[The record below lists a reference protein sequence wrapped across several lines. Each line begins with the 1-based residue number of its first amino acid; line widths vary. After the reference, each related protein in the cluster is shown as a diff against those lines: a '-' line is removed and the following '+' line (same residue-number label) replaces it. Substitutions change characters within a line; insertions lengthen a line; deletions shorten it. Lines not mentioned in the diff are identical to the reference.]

1 MRASI
6 SAQWLGSA
14 VQPRAISRS
23 PFGRKVLVLAIAK
36 SMFSAVSNATTR
48 VHHATRRRERV
59 AACGARAAARPEAGA
74 DRLAVSSIARDGW
87 ALAGGLEGRPRNTGL
102 EGRNAVRR
110 RGAVG
115 GRSSCRLQLLAEELA
130 ATKPKIVVAFPALPV
145 RAVAKAAPDTPIVF
159 AATTDPVAAG
169 LAKSLAHPG
178 GMITGISNVAQ
189 DITPKHLELLIAVL
203 PELRRVGFLADS
215 TNPARGQLHEAADRS
230 VAQYKVKEIYE
241 EVARPAEI
249 DAAISRLADGGAQAL
264 VVIASPIL
272 VLERQRI
279 LRLAAARRWP
289 VIGWSREWPL
299 DGALM
304 SYGVN
309 VSDSLRRA
317 AVYVDKILK
326 GANPSDLPVEQPS
339 KIELII
345 NLKTAKALGLD
356 VPLHWQQ
363 LADEL
368 IE

>member
-1 MRASI
+1 M
-6 SAQWLGSA
+6 
-14 VQPRAISRS
+14 
-23 PFGRKVLVLAIAK
+23 
-36 SMFSAVSNATTR
+36 
-48 VHHATRRRERV
+48 RRREFITLIGSG
-59 AACGARAAARPEAGA
+59 AAAWPIAARAQQQGQRPALIGWLCLQPRETGEHLLVALKEGLATLGWKEGTQFVVEERWA
-74 DRLAVSSIARDGW
+74 DGQ
-87 ALAGGLEGRPRNTGL
+87 
-102 EGRNAVRR
+102 
-110 RGAVG
+110 VG
-115 GRSSCRLQLLAEELA
+115 RLQPLAEELA
-130 ATKPKIVVAFPALPV
+130 ATKPKIIVAFPVLPV

-159 AATTDPVAAG
+159 AATADPVAAG

-178 GMITGISNVAQ
+178 GMITGISNVVQ

-215 TNPARGQLHEAADRS
+215 TNPARGQLREAADRS

-249 DAAISRLADGGAQAL
+249 DAAISRLADGGARAL
-264 VVIASPIL
+264 VVIASPVL
-272 VLERQRI
+272 VSERQRI

-289 VIGWSREWPL
+289 VIGWSREWPV

-317 AVYVDKILK
+317 AFYIDKILK
-326 GANPSDLPVEQPS
+326 GANPGDLPVEQPS

-356 VPLHWQQ
+356 VPLHLQQ
-363 LADEL
+363 LADEV

>member
-1 MRASI
+1 M
-6 SAQWLGSA
+6 
-14 VQPRAISRS
+14 
-23 PFGRKVLVLAIAK
+23 
-36 SMFSAVSNATTR
+36 
-48 VHHATRRRERV
+48 RRREFITLI
-59 AACGARAAARPEAGA
+59 GSGAAAWPIAAGA
-74 DRLAVSSIARDGW
+74 QQQGQRPALIGWLCLQSRETGEHLLVALKEGLATLGWKEGTQFVVEERWADGQ
-87 ALAGGLEGRPRNTGL
+87 
-102 EGRNAVRR
+102 
-110 RGAVG
+110 VG
-115 GRSSCRLQLLAEELA
+115 RLQPLAEELA
-130 ATKPKIVVAFPALPV
+130 ATKPKIIVAFPVLPV

-159 AATTDPVAAG
+159 AATADPVAAG

-178 GMITGISNVAQ
+178 GMITGISNVVQ

-215 TNPARGQLHEAADRS
+215 TNPARGQLREAADRS
-230 VAQYKVKEIYE
+230 VVQYKVKEIYE

-264 VVIASPIL
+264 VVIASAIL
-272 VLERQRI
+272 VFERQRI
-279 LRLAAARRWP
+279 LRLAAAQRWP
-289 VIGWSREWPL
+289 VIGWSREWPA

-317 AVYVDKILK
+317 AFYIDKILK
-326 GANPSDLPVEQPS
+326 GANPGDLPVEQPS

-363 LADEL
+363 LADEV

>member
-1 MRASI
+1 M
-6 SAQWLGSA
+6 
-14 VQPRAISRS
+14 
-23 PFGRKVLVLAIAK
+23 
-36 SMFSAVSNATTR
+36 
-48 VHHATRRRERV
+48 RRREFITLIGSG
-59 AACGARAAARPEAGA
+59 AAAWPIAARAQQQGQRPALIGWLCLQPRETGEHLLVALKEGLATLGWKEGTQFVVEERWA
-74 DRLAVSSIARDGW
+74 DGQ
-87 ALAGGLEGRPRNTGL
+87 
-102 EGRNAVRR
+102 
-110 RGAVG
+110 VG
-115 GRSSCRLQLLAEELA
+115 RLQPLAEELA
-130 ATKPKIVVAFPALPV
+130 ATKPKIIVAFPVLPV

-159 AATTDPVAAG
+159 AATADPVAAG

-178 GMITGISNVAQ
+178 GMITGISNVVQ

-215 TNPARGQLHEAADRS
+215 TNPARGQLREAADRS

-249 DAAISRLADGGAQAL
+249 DAAISRLADGGARAL
-264 VVIASPIL
+264 VVIASPVL
-272 VLERQRI
+272 VSERQRI

-289 VIGWSREWPL
+289 VIGWSREWPV

-317 AVYVDKILK
+317 AFYIDKILK
-326 GANPSDLPVEQPS
+326 GASPGDLPVEQPS

-356 VPLHWQQ
+356 VPLHLQQ
-363 LADEL
+363 LADEV

>member
-1 MRASI
+1 M
-6 SAQWLGSA
+6 
-14 VQPRAISRS
+14 
-23 PFGRKVLVLAIAK
+23 
-36 SMFSAVSNATTR
+36 
-48 VHHATRRRERV
+48 RRREFITLLGGASV
-59 AACGARAAARPEAGA
+59 LPLAARAQQQGQGPALIGWLCLQSRETGGHLLVALKEGLATLGWKEGTQFVVEERWADGQL
-74 DRLAVSSIARDGW
+74 DRLQ
-87 ALAGGLEGRPRNTGL
+87 P
-102 EGRNAVRR
+102 
-110 RGAVG
+110 
-115 GRSSCRLQLLAEELA
+115 LAENLA
-130 ATKPKIVVAFPALPV
+130 AMKPKIVVAFPVLPV

-159 AATTDPVAAG
+159 AATADPVAAG

-178 GMITGISNVAQ
+178 GMITGISNVVQ

-215 TNPARGQLHEAADRS
+215 TNPAREQLREAADRS

-241 EVARPAEI
+241 EAARPAEI

-264 VVIASPIL
+264 VVIASAVL
-272 VLERQRI
+272 VSERQRI

-289 VIGWSREWPL
+289 VIGWSREWPV

-317 AVYVDKILK
+317 AFYIDKILK
-326 GANPSDLPVEQPS
+326 GANPGDLPVEQPN

-356 VPLHWQQ
+356 VPLHLQQ
-363 LADEL
+363 LADEV
-368 IE
+368 IA

>member
-1 MRASI
+1 M
-6 SAQWLGSA
+6 
-14 VQPRAISRS
+14 
-23 PFGRKVLVLAIAK
+23 
-36 SMFSAVSNATTR
+36 
-48 VHHATRRRERV
+48 RRREFITLI
-59 AACGARAAARPEAGA
+59 GSGAAAWPIAAGA
-74 DRLAVSSIARDGW
+74 QQQGQRPALIGWLCLQPRETGEHLLVALKEGLATLGWKEGTQFVVEERWADGQ
-87 ALAGGLEGRPRNTGL
+87 
-102 EGRNAVRR
+102 
-110 RGAVG
+110 VG
-115 GRSSCRLQLLAEELA
+115 RLQPLAEELA
-130 ATKPKIVVAFPALPV
+130 ATKPKIIVAFPVLPV

-159 AATTDPVAAG
+159 AATADPVAAG

-178 GMITGISNVAQ
+178 GMITGISNVVQ

-215 TNPARGQLHEAADRS
+215 TNPARGQLREAADRS

-249 DAAISRLADGGAQAL
+249 DAAISRLADGGARAL
-264 VVIASPIL
+264 VVIASPVL
-272 VLERQRI
+272 VSERQRI
-279 LRLAAARRWP
+279 LRLAAAQRWP
-289 VIGWSREWPL
+289 VIGWSREWPV

-317 AVYVDKILK
+317 AFYIDKILK
-326 GANPSDLPVEQPS
+326 GANPGDLPVEQPS

-356 VPLHWQQ
+356 VPLHLQQ
-363 LADEL
+363 LADEV

>member
-1 MRASI
+1 M
-6 SAQWLGSA
+6 
-14 VQPRAISRS
+14 
-23 PFGRKVLVLAIAK
+23 
-36 SMFSAVSNATTR
+36 
-48 VHHATRRRERV
+48 RRREFITLLGGASV
-59 AACGARAAARPEAGA
+59 LPLAARAQQQGQRPALIGWLCLQSRETGGHLLVALKEGLA
-74 DRLAVSSIARDGW
+74 TLGWKEGTQFVVEERWADGQLDRLQ
-87 ALAGGLEGRPRNTGL
+87 P
-102 EGRNAVRR
+102 
-110 RGAVG
+110 
-115 GRSSCRLQLLAEELA
+115 LAENLA
-130 ATKPKIVVAFPALPV
+130 AMKPKIVVAFPVLLV

-159 AATTDPVAAG
+159 AATADPVAAG

-178 GMITGISNVAQ
+178 GMIIGISNIVQ

-215 TNPARGQLHEAADRS
+215 TNPARGQLREAADRS

-264 VVIASPIL
+264 VVIASAVL
-272 VLERQRI
+272 VSERQRI

-289 VIGWSREWPL
+289 VIGWSREWPV

-317 AVYVDKILK
+317 AFYIDKILK
-326 GANPSDLPVEQPS
+326 GANPGDLPVEQPS

-356 VPLHWQQ
+356 VPLHLQQ
-363 LADEL
+363 LADEV

>member
-1 MRASI
+1 M
-6 SAQWLGSA
+6 
-14 VQPRAISRS
+14 
-23 PFGRKVLVLAIAK
+23 
-36 SMFSAVSNATTR
+36 
-48 VHHATRRRERV
+48 RRREFITLLGGASV
-59 AACGARAAARPEAGA
+59 LPLAARAQQQGQRPALIGWLCLQSRETGGHLLVALKEGLA
-74 DRLAVSSIARDGW
+74 TLGWKEGTQFVVEERWADGQLDRLQ
-87 ALAGGLEGRPRNTGL
+87 P
-102 EGRNAVRR
+102 
-110 RGAVG
+110 
-115 GRSSCRLQLLAEELA
+115 LAENLA
-130 ATKPKIVVAFPALPV
+130 AMKPKIVVAFPVLLV

-159 AATTDPVAAG
+159 AATADPVAAG
-169 LAKSLAHPG
+169 LAKGLAHPG
-178 GMITGISNVAQ
+178 GMIIGISNIVQ

-215 TNPARGQLHEAADRS
+215 TNPARGQLREAADRS

-241 EVARPAEI
+241 EVARPTEI

-264 VVIASPIL
+264 VVIASAVL
-272 VLERQRI
+272 VSERQRI

-289 VIGWSREWPL
+289 VIGWSREWPV

-317 AVYVDKILK
+317 AFYIDKILK
-326 GANPSDLPVEQPS
+326 GANPGDLPVEQPS

-356 VPLHWQQ
+356 VPLHLQQ
-363 LADEL
+363 LADEV

>member
-1 MRASI
+1 M
-6 SAQWLGSA
+6 
-14 VQPRAISRS
+14 
-23 PFGRKVLVLAIAK
+23 
-36 SMFSAVSNATTR
+36 
-48 VHHATRRRERV
+48 RRREFITLLGGASV
-59 AACGARAAARPEAGA
+59 LPLAARAQQQGQGPALIGWLCLQSRETGGHLLVALKEGLATLGWKEGTQFVVEERWADGQL
-74 DRLAVSSIARDGW
+74 DRLQ
-87 ALAGGLEGRPRNTGL
+87 P
-102 EGRNAVRR
+102 
-110 RGAVG
+110 
-115 GRSSCRLQLLAEELA
+115 LAENLA
-130 ATKPKIVVAFPALPV
+130 AMKPKIVVAFPVLPV

-159 AATTDPVAAG
+159 AATADPVAAG

-178 GMITGISNVAQ
+178 GMITGISNVVQ

-215 TNPARGQLHEAADRS
+215 TNPAREQLREAADRS

-241 EVARPAEI
+241 EAARPAEI

-264 VVIASPIL
+264 VVIASAVL
-272 VLERQRI
+272 VSERQRI

-289 VIGWSREWPL
+289 VIGWSREWPV

-317 AVYVDKILK
+317 AFYIDKILK
-326 GANPSDLPVEQPS
+326 GANPGDLPVEQPN

-356 VPLHWQQ
+356 VPLHLQQ
-363 LADEL
+363 LADEV

>member
-1 MRASI
+1 M
-6 SAQWLGSA
+6 
-14 VQPRAISRS
+14 
-23 PFGRKVLVLAIAK
+23 
-36 SMFSAVSNATTR
+36 
-48 VHHATRRRERV
+48 RRREFITLLGGASV
-59 AACGARAAARPEAGA
+59 LPLAARAQQQGQGPALIGWLCLQSRETGGHLLVALKEGLATLGWKEGTQFVVEERWA
-74 DRLAVSSIARDGW
+74 DGQLDQ
-87 ALAGGLEGRPRNTGL
+87 
-102 EGRNAVRR
+102 
-110 RGAVG
+110 
-115 GRSSCRLQLLAEELA
+115 LQPLAENLA
-130 ATKPKIVVAFPALPV
+130 AMKPKIVVAFPVLPV

-159 AATTDPVAAG
+159 AATADPVAAG

-178 GMITGISNVAQ
+178 GMITGISNVVQ

-215 TNPARGQLHEAADRS
+215 TNPAREQLREAADRS

-241 EVARPAEI
+241 EAARPAEI

-264 VVIASPIL
+264 VVIASAVL
-272 VLERQRI
+272 VSERQRI

-289 VIGWSREWPL
+289 VIGWSREWPV

-317 AVYVDKILK
+317 AFYIDKILK
-326 GANPSDLPVEQPS
+326 GANPGDLPVEQPS

-356 VPLHWQQ
+356 VPLHLQQ
-363 LADEL
+363 LADEV

>member
-1 MRASI
+1 M
-6 SAQWLGSA
+6 
-14 VQPRAISRS
+14 
-23 PFGRKVLVLAIAK
+23 
-36 SMFSAVSNATTR
+36 
-48 VHHATRRRERV
+48 RRREFITLI
-59 AACGARAAARPEAGA
+59 GSGAAAWPIAAGA
-74 DRLAVSSIARDGW
+74 QQQGQRPALIGWLCLQSRETGEHLLVALKEGLATLGWKEGTQFVVEERWADGQ
-87 ALAGGLEGRPRNTGL
+87 
-102 EGRNAVRR
+102 
-110 RGAVG
+110 VG
-115 GRSSCRLQLLAEELA
+115 RLQPLAEELA
-130 ATKPKIVVAFPALPV
+130 ATKPKIIVAFPVLPV

-159 AATTDPVAAG
+159 AATADPVAAG

-178 GMITGISNVAQ
+178 GLITGISNVAQ

-215 TNPARGQLHEAADRS
+215 TNPARGQLREAADRS

-264 VVIASPIL
+264 VVIASAVL
-272 VLERQRI
+272 VSERQRI

-289 VIGWSREWPL
+289 VIGWSREWPV

-317 AVYVDKILK
+317 AFYIDKILK
-326 GANPSDLPVEQPS
+326 GANPGDLPVEQPS

-356 VPLHWQQ
+356 VPLHLQQ
-363 LADEL
+363 LADEV

>member
-1 MRASI
+1 M
-6 SAQWLGSA
+6 
-14 VQPRAISRS
+14 
-23 PFGRKVLVLAIAK
+23 
-36 SMFSAVSNATTR
+36 
-48 VHHATRRRERV
+48 RRREFITLLGGASV
-59 AACGARAAARPEAGA
+59 LPLAARAQQQGQGPALIGWLCLQSRETGGHLLVALKEGLATLGWKEGTQFVVEERWA
-74 DRLAVSSIARDGW
+74 DGQLDQ
-87 ALAGGLEGRPRNTGL
+87 
-102 EGRNAVRR
+102 
-110 RGAVG
+110 
-115 GRSSCRLQLLAEELA
+115 LQPLAENLA
-130 ATKPKIVVAFPALPV
+130 AMKPKIVVAFPVLPV

-159 AATTDPVAAG
+159 AATADPVAAG

-178 GMITGISNVAQ
+178 GMITGISNVVQ

-215 TNPARGQLHEAADRS
+215 TNPAREQLREAADRS
-230 VAQYKVKEIYE
+230 VVQYKVKEIYE

-264 VVIASPIL
+264 VVIASAVL
-272 VLERQRI
+272 VSERQRI

-289 VIGWSREWPL
+289 VIGWSREWPV

-317 AVYVDKILK
+317 AFYIDKILK
-326 GANPSDLPVEQPS
+326 GANPGDLPVEQPS

-356 VPLHWQQ
+356 VPLHLQQ
-363 LADEL
+363 LADEV

>member
-1 MRASI
+1 M
-6 SAQWLGSA
+6 
-14 VQPRAISRS
+14 
-23 PFGRKVLVLAIAK
+23 
-36 SMFSAVSNATTR
+36 
-48 VHHATRRRERV
+48 RRREFITLLGG
-59 AACGARAAARPEAGA
+59 AAVLPLAARAQQQGQKPALIGWLCLQSRETGGHLLVALKEGLATLGWKGGTQFVVEERWADGQL
-74 DRLAVSSIARDGW
+74 DRLQ
-87 ALAGGLEGRPRNTGL
+87 P
-102 EGRNAVRR
+102 
-110 RGAVG
+110 
-115 GRSSCRLQLLAEELA
+115 LAENLA
-130 ATKPKIVVAFPALPV
+130 AMMPKVVVAFPVLPV

-159 AATTDPVAAG
+159 AATADPVAAG

-178 GMITGISNVAQ
+178 GLITGISNIVQ

-215 TNPARGQLHEAADRS
+215 TNPARGQLREAADRS

-241 EVARPAEI
+241 EAARPAEI

-264 VVIASPIL
+264 VVIASAIL
-272 VLERQRI
+272 VSERQRI

-289 VIGWSREWPL
+289 VIGWSREWPV

-317 AVYVDKILK
+317 AFYIDKILK
-326 GANPSDLPVEQPS
+326 GANPGDLPVEQPS

-356 VPLHWQQ
+356 VPLHLQQ
-363 LADEL
+363 LADEV

>member
-1 MRASI
+1 
-6 SAQWLGSA
+6 
-14 VQPRAISRS
+14 
-23 PFGRKVLVLAIAK
+23 VLPLA
-36 SMFSAVSNATTR
+36 
-48 VHHATRRRERV
+48 
-59 AACGARAAARPEAGA
+59 ARAQQQGQGPALIGWLCLQSRETGGHLLVALKEGLATLGWKEGTQFVVEERWADGQL
-74 DRLAVSSIARDGW
+74 DRLQ
-87 ALAGGLEGRPRNTGL
+87 P
-102 EGRNAVRR
+102 
-110 RGAVG
+110 
-115 GRSSCRLQLLAEELA
+115 LAENLA
-130 ATKPKIVVAFPALPV
+130 AMKPKIVVAFPVLPV

-159 AATTDPVAAG
+159 AATADPVAAG

-178 GMITGISNVAQ
+178 GMITGISNVVQ

-215 TNPARGQLHEAADRS
+215 TNPAREQLREAADRS

-241 EVARPAEI
+241 EAARPAEI

-264 VVIASPIL
+264 VVIASAVL
-272 VLERQRI
+272 VSERQRI

-289 VIGWSREWPL
+289 VIGWSREWPV

-317 AVYVDKILK
+317 AFYIDKILK
-326 GANPSDLPVEQPS
+326 GANPGDLPVEQPN

-356 VPLHWQQ
+356 VPLHLQQ
-363 LADEL
+363 LADEV

>member
-1 MRASI
+1 M
-6 SAQWLGSA
+6 
-14 VQPRAISRS
+14 
-23 PFGRKVLVLAIAK
+23 
-36 SMFSAVSNATTR
+36 
-48 VHHATRRRERV
+48 RRREFITLIGSG
-59 AACGARAAARPEAGA
+59 AAAWPIAARAQQQSQRPALIGWLCLQSRETGEHLLVALKEGLA
-74 DRLAVSSIARDGW
+74 TLGWKEGTQFVVEERWADGQFDRLQP
-87 ALAGGLEGRPRNTGL
+87 LA
-102 EGRNAVRR
+102 
-110 RGAVG
+110 
-115 GRSSCRLQLLAEELA
+115 QELA
-130 ATKPKIVVAFPALPV
+130 AMMPKVVVAFPVLPV

-159 AATTDPVAAG
+159 AATADPVAAG

-178 GMITGISNVAQ
+178 GMITGISNVVQ

-215 TNPARGQLHEAADRS
+215 TNPARGQLREAADRS

-249 DAAISRLADGGAQAL
+249 DAAISRLADGGARAL
-264 VVIASPIL
+264 VVIASPVL
-272 VLERQRI
+272 VSERQRI
-279 LRLAAARRWP
+279 LRLAAAQRWP
-289 VIGWSREWPL
+289 VIGWSREWPV

-317 AVYVDKILK
+317 AFYIDKILK
-326 GANPSDLPVEQPS
+326 GANPGDLPVEQPS

-356 VPLHWQQ
+356 VPLHLQQ
-363 LADEL
+363 LADEV

>member
-1 MRASI
+1 M
-6 SAQWLGSA
+6 
-14 VQPRAISRS
+14 
-23 PFGRKVLVLAIAK
+23 
-36 SMFSAVSNATTR
+36 
-48 VHHATRRRERV
+48 RRREFITLLGGASV
-59 AACGARAAARPEAGA
+59 LPLAARAQQQGQRPAQIGWLCLQSRETGGHLLVALKEGLATLGWKEGTQFVVEERWA
-74 DRLAVSSIARDGW
+74 DGQ
-87 ALAGGLEGRPRNTGL
+87 
-102 EGRNAVRR
+102 
-110 RGAVG
+110 VG
-115 GRSSCRLQLLAEELA
+115 RLQLLAEELA

-363 LADEL
+363 LADEV